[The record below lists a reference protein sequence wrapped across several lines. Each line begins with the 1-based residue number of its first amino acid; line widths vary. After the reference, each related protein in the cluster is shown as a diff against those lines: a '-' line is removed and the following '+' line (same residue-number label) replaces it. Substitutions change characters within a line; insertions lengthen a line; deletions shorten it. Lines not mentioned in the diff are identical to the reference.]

1 MYIYIHIS
9 YIHISYIYI
18 YIHIHIRM
26 IYYDQIYYVIE
37 GPRDAPPAEPFA
49 RLPAGPAAR
58 ADELQPRGGVVYY
71 SRA

>member
-1 MYIYIHIS
+1 
-9 YIHISYIYI
+9 
-18 YIHIHIRM
+18 M